1 MLNFENQSDPSGP
14 RAAGEGGCPPQQQ
27 PQGQRGSASNA
38 QCSNSGHGTCLI
50 KDCFYLLDLDS
61 DYYIDRIYKEEGKGG
76 KSHRRAAIHK
86 RAYTSLGSCENKLGL
101 RAYI

>member
-1 MLNFENQSDPSGP
+1 MIESEGGGVSQ
-14 RAAGEGGCPPQQQ
+14 RTQGEGGDP
-27 PQGQRGSASNA
+27 RNA
-38 QCSNSGHGTCLI
+38 FSRNSGHGTCFI
-50 KDCFYLLDLDS
+50 KDCFFLLDLDS